1 MGWFDFCPNVP
12 VTPFIRPS
20 LPLHPY
26 SCTNCHASVPAGY
39 AIHEDAPGG
48 LSEPIPLIREALRNG
63 REVRWWQDANR
74 QRASLYALER
84 SGDFPLDFDESDLR
98 LELTP
103 SAQGL
108 GSLSHENHLIIHAA
122 ARGME
127 ILLGQNPLFEVTD
140 LPIGNVRFFFDQGHL
155 RTNRGRIANW
165 LVDPQGIQRQ
175 IASMIP
181 VAYLQDTGTLLH
193 LEEYRILSDPRQ
205 REFYFNRSRRVPLST
220 RELDRLNEYY
230 ARNLRSLPYLL
241 EISQSLSARWEDP
254 RLSIQRLYRD
264 LQALARVKEAHP
276 SPPSSSESPIES
288 AELEWSLHP
297 RRLALPGLLAE
308 FGDREGENRLH
319 LRARLE
325 NGSLQTLQA
334 DEAIVL
340 QSLALPGF
348 LRLGRSAA
356 RIQLNAAPFSA
367 SLFNLQAELQ
377 PFDLGQI
384 DPSQRG
390 VLHVSAGQVRDGASR
405 RAEGRDIAPGIT
417 VQQQGDAWVYSLNL
431 HLEMDVARPGGRPL
445 RISSDAL
452 GFGRLVPGPRGL
464 EPERGS
470 HYFSFENLSAT
481 SEAGAGEASA
491 ILQWFRG
498 ARLSLSDLHPSEG
511 ESGFQLRFQANETAL
526 PHYNAVSGEAFLP
539 LRPNNGEDP
548 ARVIQEAVFSLDDQD
563 LPALARRLALASTR
577 PVYRPDASFSDFRAA
592 LNLHLEGRGRAS
604 ATTGRIEFATS
615 QNSASP
621 CSRNYELSAWADR
634 AGFQTP
640 QGALELSP
648 LSLEARVE
656 QELRRESDEFR
667 IDTFKVCANEEGPRR
682 RGLLQ
687 GVACI
692 SQEDWGQG
700 PLELSLERSIEGPRA
715 LGLRGLNLRFGAER
729 VYLPAL
735 GQASRAADGR
745 PQAVGLDV
753 DGRFRMDEA
762 RYDFASQNLQ
772 GLFCLVGDHESDVML
787 RDASMRRLPSP
798 LLRDTQWCSLA
809 PTHFDWGRSILY
821 GNFLLRS
828 FPDLHQAALFGA
840 QLPTSYTGPYI
851 LQSSNLPVSLEGFIL
866 FGRGIFFEQAL
877 REGHEMR
884 IEAPSQEGR

>member
-20 LPLHPY
+20 LPLHPH
-26 SCTNCHASVPAGY
+26 SCTNCHASTPSGY
-39 AIHEDAPGG
+39 PLHEDAPGE
-48 LSEPIPLIREALRNG
+48 LSEPIPLIREALRSG

-74 QRASLYALER
+74 QRATLYALER
-84 SGDFPLDFDESDLR
+84 SGDFPLEFDESDLR

-103 SAQGL
+103 SVQGL
-108 GSLSHENHLIIHAA
+108 GSLSHDNHLVIHAA

-127 ILLGQNPLFEVTD
+127 VLLGQSPLFEVTD
-140 LPIGNVRFFFDQGHL
+140 LPIGNVRFFFEQGRL
-155 RTNRGRIANW
+155 RTDRGRIANW

-181 VAYLQDTGTLLH
+181 VAYLQDTGATLH
-193 LEEYRILSDPRQ
+193 LDDYRILSDPRQ
-205 REFYFNRSRRVPLST
+205 REFYLNRSRRVPLST
-220 RELDRLNEYY
+220 RELNRWNEYY
-230 ARNLRSLPYLL
+230 ARNLRALPYLL
-241 EISQSLSARWEDP
+241 EIAQSLSTRWENP

-264 LQALARVKEAHP
+264 LQTLAQVGQAHP
-276 SPPSSSESPIES
+276 SAPSSSGSPIES
-288 AELEWSLHP
+288 AELEWSIHP

-319 LRARLE
+319 LRARLHE
-325 NGSLQTLQA
+325 GNLQTLQA
-334 DEAIVL
+334 DAPIVL

-348 LRLGRSAA
+348 LRLGRSTA
-356 RIQLNAAPFSA
+356 RLQLNAAPFRA

-377 PFDLGQI
+377 PFDLGQM
-384 DPSQRG
+384 DPSRRG
-390 VLHVSAGQVRDGASR
+390 PLHVSAGQVSDGASR
-405 RAEGRDIAPGIT
+405 MAEGREIAPGLT
-417 VQQQGDAWVYSLNL
+417 VQQQGDAWAYSLNL

-445 RISSDAL
+445 RISADAL

-470 HYFSFENLSAT
+470 HYFSLENLNASSQADPR
-481 SEAGAGEASA
+481 EARAV
-491 ILQWFRG
+491 LQWLQE
-498 ARLSLSDLHPSEG
+498 ARLSLSDLDNPEG
-511 ESGFQLRFQANETAL
+511 ASGFQLRFQANETAL

-539 LRPNNGEDP
+539 LRPNNQEDP
-548 ARVIQEAVFSLDDQD
+548 ERAIREAVFSLDDQD
-563 LPALARRLALASTR
+563 LSALVRRLALASAR

-592 LNLHLEGRGRAS
+592 LNLRLQDRGRAS
-604 ATTGRIEFATS
+604 ATEGRIEFATA
-615 QNSASP
+615 QDPASP
-621 CSRNYELSAWADR
+621 CSRSYELSASADR
-634 AGFQTP
+634 ADFQTP
-640 QGALELSP
+640 QGSVELSP
-648 LSLEARVE
+648 LSLQARWM
-656 QELRRESDEFR
+656 QELGRESDEYR
-667 IDTFKVCANEEGPRR
+667 VDTLKICANEAGQRR

-687 GVACI
+687 GAACI

-700 PLELSLERSIEGPRA
+700 PLELSLERSLEGPRA
-715 LGLRGLNLRFGAER
+715 LGIRGLNLRFGAER

-735 GQASRAADGR
+735 AQASRGEEGR
-745 PQAVGLDV
+745 PQASGLDV
-753 DGRFRMDEA
+753 DGRFRIEDA

-840 QLPTSYTGPYI
+840 QLPTSHTGPYI
-851 LQSSNLPVSLEGFIL
+851 LQSSNLPISLEGFVL

-877 REGHEMR
+877 REGREMR
-884 IEAPSQEGR
+884 IEAPTSEGR